1 MNKYLAVFFFISLS
15 IILPANPAIT
25 KENVKKDV
33 LTRNNTGRIEICN
46 VIKRS
51 IQDGLDAKKIVRTNI
66 MAGRDACYVIG
77 CAIDGGGDLRL
88 IITGAIEAGLTSDVV
103 ARCTLNAGAEPAG
116 ITGIYEGLGLD
127 FGYLDEEEDLMQA
140 EIDPPAGSDGGRY
153 FSPASF

>member
-1 MNKYLAVFFFISLS
+1 MNKYLVVFFFISLS
-15 IILPANPAIT
+15 VLLPVNPAIT

-33 LTRNNTGRIEICN
+33 LTPNNTGGEEICN
-46 VIKRS
+46 VVKKS
-51 IQDGLDAKKIVRTNI
+51 IQNGLDAKKIVSTNI
-66 MAGRDACYVIG
+66 RAGRDACYVIS

-88 IITGAIEAGLTSDVV
+88 IITGAMEAGLTSDVV
-103 ARCTLNAGAEPAG
+103 ARCTINAGAEPAE

-127 FGYLDEEEDLMQA
+127 FGHLDEEADLMQA